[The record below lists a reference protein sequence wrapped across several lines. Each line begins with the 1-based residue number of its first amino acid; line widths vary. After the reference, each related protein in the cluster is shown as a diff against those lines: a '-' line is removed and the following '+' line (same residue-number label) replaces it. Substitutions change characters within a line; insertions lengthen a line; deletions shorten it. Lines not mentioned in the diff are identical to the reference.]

1 MDFKIGYVLRFL
13 FGSKIMKGIPLG
25 VNVRRE
31 RSFVRNLGANLWFFF
46 KRTRLLF
53 VERKKLREG

>member
-13 FGSKIMKGIPLG
+13 FGSKIMKCIPLG

-31 RSFVRNLGANLWFFF
+31 RSFVRYLGANL
-46 KRTRLLF
+46 
-53 VERKKLREG
+53 

>member
-25 VNVRRE
+25 VIRRE
-31 RSFVRNLGANLWFFF
+31 RSFVRNLGANL
-46 KRTRLLF
+46 
-53 VERKKLREG
+53 

>member
-13 FGSKIMKGIPLG
+13 FKGSKITKGIPLG

-31 RSFVRNLGANLWFFF
+31 RSFVRNLGANL
-46 KRTRLLF
+46 
-53 VERKKLREG
+53 

>member
-13 FGSKIMKGIPLG
+13 FGSKITKGIPLG

-31 RSFVRNLGANLWFFF
+31 RSFVRNLGANL
-46 KRTRLLF
+46 
-53 VERKKLREG
+53 